1 MAAAADLGREG
12 LPALGRTARE
22 RATRL
27 YANDTMCAATLA
39 VYEQLLKAREAR
51 E

>member
-1 MAAAADLGREG
+1 MAAAADLGHEG
-12 LPALGRTARE
+12 LSALGRTARA

-27 YANDTMCAATLA
+27 YANDAMCAATLS
-39 VYEQLLKAREAR
+39 VYEQLLNREAR